1 MTGTGLP
8 DHDDLARE
16 TSDEL
21 AALAEAAIDVLARG
35 GDPAAFGHLLRLTRV
50 AGEAVGVAAR
60 TMADHTSWTG
70 VAEIAGTSRQ
80 AAWERWR
87 GREARRSDAAGRT
100 SRAPQPSGT
109 ARGAAPVAEWNRRRH
124 VRKPGRRRSNGT
136 GVIMS
141 ATTVDPRTVRSALEL
156 AARAPSVHNT
166 QPWRWR
172 IGDSSV
178 ELLADEGRG
187 CARRTRTAATS

>member
-8 DHDDLARE
+8 DHDDLARA

-87 GREARRSDAAGRT
+87 GRKHADPALRAERPVPRSPAAL
-100 SRAPQPSGT
+100 
-109 ARGAAPVAEWNRRRH
+109 PVARH
-124 VRKPGRRRSNGT
+124 RWLNGT
-136 GVIMS
+136 VGDTS
-141 ATTVDPRTVRSALEL
+141 ANRVD
-156 AARAPSVHNT
+156 
-166 QPWRWR
+166 
-172 IGDSSV
+172 
-178 ELLADEGRG
+178 ADPTERE
-187 CARRTRTAATS
+187 